1 LVFAPHAE
9 YIAAMGASSFFAPD
23 LLAGETVLVTG
34 GGTGI
39 GKAVAA
45 AFTHCG
51 ARAVIASRSR
61 EHLEQGA
68 ADIAA
73 VSGVPPL
80 AKVCDIRRPEQVAEL
95 VDFVVGER
103 GCIDILVNNAGG
115 QFAQHAERYSAKG
128 WNAVIDTNLNG
139 TWYMTQAVGQKMIA
153 AGGGRIVSIIAN
165 HHRGIPGGAHTSA
178 ARAAVA
184 NLTKTLAV
192 EWGRYGVRI
201 NAVAPGPLEAS
212 GFTATYDPTVV
223 ERARGLP
230 LRRLGTVDEIAA
242 AVLFLASPASS
253 WTTGATLDVN
263 GGQHLE
269 GDTWIVAR
277 GE

>member
-1 LVFAPHAE
+1 
-9 YIAAMGASSFFAPD
+9 MGAASYFATD
-23 LLAGETVLVTG
+23 LTAGKSVLVTG

-39 GKAVAA
+39 GKAIAV
-45 AFTHCG
+45 AFTACG
-51 ARAVIASRSR
+51 ARVVIASRR
-61 EHLEQGA
+61 QEHLEQGA

-73 VSGVPPL
+73 ATGVRPL
-80 AKVCDIRRPEQVAEL
+80 AKTCDIRRSEQVDEL
-95 VDFVVGER
+95 VDFVVAQQGR
-103 GCIDILVNNAGG
+103 IDVLVNNAGG
-115 QFAQHAERYSAKG
+115 QFAQEAERYSSKG

-139 TWYMTQAVGQKMIA
+139 TWHTTQAVGQKMIA
-153 AGGGRIVSIIAN
+153 GGGGCIVSIIAN

-192 EWGRYGVRI
+192 EWGRYGIRI
-201 NAVAPGPLEAS
+201 NAVAPGPIEAS
-212 GFTATYDPTVV
+212 GFTSTYDASVV
-223 ERARGLP
+223 DRARGLP
-230 LRRLGTVDEIAA
+230 LGRLGSVEEVAA
-242 AVLFLASPASS
+242 ATLFLASPASS

-269 GDTWIVAR
+269 GDMWIVGR